1 MSTGKKP
8 VARRATRGSRCGPPA
23 RTPLRRV
30 ASEVGLGSSGTVGRS
45 AIRISIRKRRHR
57 PPRLVWGT
65 RPLPR
70 QLGNAG
76 NAAGVSRIGS
86 DGVRGRL
93 GPVGT
98 GFFHPL
104 VVERLE
110 DAGPDALLELEEDA
124 DAGQVD
130 APVTGE
136 VTDPED
142 PSDVLFAV
150 EPDVRVRPSRADE
163 TLVLV
168 DPERPRMD
176 AHDARGDADHV

>member
-1 MSTGKKP
+1 MRS
-8 VARRATRGSRCGPPA
+8 AMRMRRPGP
-23 RTPLRRV
+23 RRV
-30 ASEVGLGSSGTVGRS
+30 
-45 AIRISIRKRRHR
+45 
-57 PPRLVWGT
+57 VWGT
-65 RPLPR
+65 RPLAR
-70 QLGNAG
+70 QWGNAG

-142 PSDVLFAV
+142 PSD
-150 EPDVRVRPSRADE
+150 
-163 TLVLV
+163 
-168 DPERPRMD
+168 
-176 AHDARGDADHV
+176 